1 MEILQSRSGEVVELR
16 MQGRFDAAWSG
27 FVASAIEEV
36 VRAGCHRI
44 ELHMGA
50 VDYMSSAAIRVLVR
64 HFKQL
69 EAIRGSLA
77 VTSPSQQIAEI
88 LRMAGLGGLVRE
100 SKVAAQAA
108 TGAVAVREVE
118 DGNLRLQLHGDSSA
132 TGMRVEVHGNPA
144 RVADGKVGAADCSAL
159 EFPAETWGV
168 GIGAF
173 GTGFADCEVRFGE
186 FLALGGAAA
195 TLPTDGSGVADFVQ
209 ATGQLVPRVHALT
222 AVRGSGRFTSMLRF
236 EPVAAGAVAGISAV
250 LDAVMRLC
258 KGRHV
263 AVAIAAEAGC
273 VVGAHLL
280 RSPARLQGRGLHEFP
295 SVRDHLSVTTER
307 STERSTILACG
318 IVSRDPGEVMA
329 PHVRPLGTGGA
340 LHAHLHALVFPY
352 RPLQAGAIELE
363 PTVRHLLEGSL
374 ATSLVHLL
382 ADDRPYEGIGET
394 ELFRGALWFAPAD
407 VVTGGSA

>member
-1 MEILQSRSGEVVELR
+1 MEIQRSRRGEVVELR
-16 MQGRFDAAWSG
+16 MLGRFDAAWSA
-27 FVASAIEEV
+27 FVANAIDEV

-44 ELHMGA
+44 ELHMAA

-69 EAIRGSLA
+69 QAIRGSLA
-77 VTSPSQQIAEI
+77 VTNPSQQIAEI
-88 LRMAGLGGLVRE
+88 LRMAGLGGLVH
-100 SKVAAQAA
+100 AAVVEVQEAPAA
-108 TGAVAVREVE
+108 AAVREVE
-118 DGNLRLQLHGDSSA
+118 HGALRLQLHGGAAAAAMHVDLH
-132 TGMRVEVHGNPA
+132 GDPQRVVEG
-144 RVADGKVGAADCSAL
+144 RVGAADCSAL
-159 EFPAETWGV
+159 DFPADTWGV
-168 GIGAF
+168 GIGAL
-173 GTGFADCEVRFGE
+173 GAGYADCEARFGE

-222 AVRGSGRFTSMLRF
+222 AVRGSGRFSSMLRF
-236 EPVAAGAVAGISAV
+236 EPLAAGSVVGISAV
-250 LDAVMRLC
+250 LDAVMRQC
-258 KGRHV
+258 DGRHV

-280 RSPARLQGRGLHEFP
+280 RSPAMLHGKGLHDFP

-307 STERSTILACG
+307 DTERSTILACG
-318 IVSRDPGEVMA
+318 IVSRDPGPVLG
-329 PHVRPLGTGGA
+329 PHVRPLGTGSA

-352 RPLQAGAIELE
+352 RPLQAGVIELDA
-363 PTVRHLLEGSL
+363 TVRQFLEGSL

-394 ELFRGALWFAPAD
+394 EMFRGALWFAP
-407 VVTGGSA
+407 VSRVNGGLA

>member
-1 MEILQSRSGEVVELR
+1 MEIHQNRSGEIVELR

-27 FVASAIEEV
+27 FVASAIDEV

-88 LRMAGLGGLVRE
+88 LRMAGLGGFVRE
-100 SKVAAQAA
+100 SMVAVQAA
-108 TGAVAVREVE
+108 PDAVAVHEVE
-118 DGNLRLQLHGDSSA
+118 DGNLRLRLHGDTA
-132 TGMRVEVHGNPA
+132 AAGMSVEVHGNPQ
-144 RVADGKVGAADCSAL
+144 RVANGMVSAADCSGL
-159 EFPAETWGV
+159 EFPAQTWGV
-168 GIGAF
+168 GIGAL
-173 GTGFADCEVRFGE
+173 GTGYADCEARFGE

-195 TLPTDGSGVADFVQ
+195 TLPTDGSAVADFVQ

-236 EPVAAGAVAGISAV
+236 EPVVAGAVTGISAV

-258 KGRHV
+258 NGRHV

-280 RSPARLQGRGLHEFP
+280 RSPAMLHGKGLHEFP

-307 STERSTILACG
+307 STERATILACG
-318 IVSRDPGEVMA
+318 IVSRDPGDVLA
-329 PHVRPLGTGGA
+329 PHVRPLGTGDA

-363 PTVRHLLEGSL
+363 PTVRQLLEGSL

-407 VVTGGSA
+407 VVTGGGA